1 MRHVSRLAIVF
12 LSAVLL
18 VGVVPR
24 AEAVALSAEDVEPI
38 ISTAAKA
45 IDATTAVIAVTDRE
59 GIPLGVFRKTGGNR
73 GEADLAVNLART
85 GAFSWFDL
93 FLRDSQNPCT
103 QGSDPANRGNQ
114 SGIVF
119 FPGAA
124 PLYRNG
130 QLIGGLGVSGDGV
143 EQDDVVTEAGT
154 AGFEAPPDIR
164 ADQILVNGVRL
175 PYFKFNRNPTR

>member
-1 MRHVSRLAIVF
+1 RPNDPPGR
-12 LSAVLL
+12 
-18 VGVVPR
+18 PR
-24 AEAVALSAEDVEPI
+24 GTPVRGRPI
-38 ISTAAKA
+38 SFGAQPLFPPG
-45 IDATTAVIAVTDRE
+45 ID
-59 GIPLGVFRKTGGNR
+59 GSGPGP
-73 GEADLAVNLART
+73 
-85 GAFSWFDL
+85 WFDL
-93 FLRDSQNPCT
+93 FVRDSQNPCT
-103 QGSDPANRGNQ
+103 QGSDSAHRGHQ

-164 ADQILVNGVRL
+164 ADPVLGNGVRA
-175 PYFKFNRNPTR
+175 PAFK